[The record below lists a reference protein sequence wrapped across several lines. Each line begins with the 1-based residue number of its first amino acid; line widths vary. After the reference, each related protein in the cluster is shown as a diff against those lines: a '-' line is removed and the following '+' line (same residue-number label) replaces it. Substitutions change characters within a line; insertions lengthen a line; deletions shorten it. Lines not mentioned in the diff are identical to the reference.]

1 MVRVRVKDALRTS
14 VTNNYVSFRRIGI
27 RRNGAETICASRVFL
42 AAAVWG
48 GQWGG
53 HICVWG
59 AKNFG

>member
-1 MVRVRVKDALRTS
+1 MP
-14 VTNNYVSFRRIGI
+14 VSRHAADGNIYTET
-27 RRNGAETICASRVFL
+27 GAFL

-53 HICVWG
+53 RIFILG